1 MSASDVARFEE
12 LLARVSALESQ
23 VFELREEVAQMR
35 PKDLMPEVYPAPSTP
50 SRRPGR
56 AA

>member
-12 LLARVSALESQ
+12 LAARVAALESR
-23 VFELREEVAQMR
+23 VFELQEEVAQLR
-35 PKDLMPEVYPAPSTP
+35 GTKDLMPEVYPAASA
-50 SRRPGR
+50 SRKPGR